1 MSPLILGFHRRIVRH
16 RADSPCSH
24 RYHEL
29 YQRSKGNVFK
39 NKRVLMEHIHKAK
52 AEKARTK
59 VLSDQM
65 EARRVKN
72 KVRESTIITP
82 YGSAYT
88 IAHRPLV
95 RGDKTASSRS
105 VRIYL
110 ERIPRLQR
118 RN

>member
-1 MSPLILGFHRRIVRH
+1 MHGLMDGLIDAHSIPPP
-16 RADSPCSH
+16 S

-72 KVRESTIITP
+72 KVCAVYSFYFAI
-82 YGSAYT
+82 
-88 IAHRPLV
+88 PLV
-95 RGDKTASSRS
+95 LTLSLLQAARERRQN
-105 VRIYL
+105 RIEQKRANL
-110 ERIPRLQR
+110 FGEDTEPAAKEEE
-118 RN
+118 